1 MMGTCP
7 CCQTQVAPE
16 ALTCPECG
24 YTDTHGNRAI
34 ATLEAQEAT
43 IDRYR
48 TVNAGTFL
56 DPTRY
61 SSDFRTLFLDATN
74 LIRTVPDIV
83 QWIRASI
90 GEQQL
95 VADIPRK
102 LQGLIDDGT
111 LAFQLDSDGAIL
123 ATLINQHKKF
133 SHKIR
138 LKELTLTP
146 DLASARSNLAIQFAF
161 NQVLIK
167 LEDLRTAIADIT
179 EGLQDDRLAL
189 VESAWDQFEQ
199 ARSIRSARLREARL
213 VEAQSQA
220 IDGRAQLTA
229 TIRRDQAFLIRKKQL
244 NAVQT
249 AKEAINP
256 SSTRTNATTAERFFI
271 ALQQVTRAT
280 QIEAAVYFLLG
291 EPDAAHT
298 ALRQFVSTIEDLG
311 LDNRDTILSLN
322 SFADRDMSGV
332 ADRLL
337 EAHTDAIAVLESQNE
352 SAQITCA
359 SLSQDHVVP
368 TPPSEGIECN
378 HIAAVD
384 HGNTGDLTY
393 DQDEHDV

>member
-1 MMGTCP
+1 MIGACP
-7 CCQTQVAPE
+7 SCRTPVAPE
-16 ALTCPECG
+16 ARTCPECG
-24 YTDTHGNRAI
+24 YTDTDGNRAI
-34 ATLEAQEAT
+34 TTLEAQEAT
-43 IDRYR
+43 IDPYQL
-48 TVNAGTFL
+48 TNASTFL
-56 DPTRY
+56 DPARD
-61 SSDFRTLFLDATN
+61 SPDFRTLFLDATN

-123 ATLINQHKKF
+123 ATLINQHKHF

-138 LKELTLTP
+138 LKELALTP
-146 DLASARSNLAIQFAF
+146 DLASARSNLAIQLAL

-167 LEDLRTAIADIT
+167 LEDLRTAITAIT

-213 VEAQSQA
+213 VEAQSRA
-220 IDGRAQLTA
+220 IDGRTQLTA
-229 TIRRDQAFLIRKKQL
+229 TIRRDQAFLIRKKHL
-244 NAVQT
+244 NALQIV
-249 AKEAINP
+249 KEATNP

-280 QIEAAVYFLLG
+280 QIEAAAYFLLG
-291 EPDAAHT
+291 EPDAART
-298 ALRQFVSTIEDLG
+298 ALRQFASTIEELG
-311 LDNRDTILSLN
+311 LDERDTILSLN
-322 SFADRDMSGV
+322 SFADRDMSRV

-337 EAHTDAIAVLESQNE
+337 AAHTDAVSLLESQNE
-352 SAQITCA
+352 ITQITCA
-359 SLSQDHVVP
+359 SLTQDHVAP
-368 TPPSEGIECN
+368 IPPSEGIECH
-378 HIAAVD
+378 HIAPVD
-384 HGNTGDLTY
+384 HDKTGN
-393 DQDEHDV
+393 